1 MIRLPITWKGLGGSY
16 EVNGKEIMEH
26 TRNKIK
32 AARNELGKNWKESR
46 QKLIK
51 VTWKQLM
58 EETGNEMKRNL

>member
-1 MIRLPITWKGLGGSY
+1 
-16 EVNGKEIMEH
+16 MEH